1 MSQGK
6 KLQKAEEK
14 AYQDRQKALSDQLK
28 DDTLS
33 ITQQLIEDVE
43 AGLVDAVDAEATLQD
58 RLLESYKRYLEEK
71 KQLALESGKDIT
83 EIELEEEK
91 QRFDELLKEAEEREK
106 AQKEKDDLT
115 DTAVQS
121 AFELAEGLAEK
132 QFSNE
137 LARIDEKRT
146 APEDAEAQAL
156 ENAGDNAAA
165 RTAIQK
171 KFAAE
176 REKIEIEQAKK
187 EKQIALKRS
196 LIDFALALF
205 KAIASAPPP
214 INLGA
219 IAAQTALLTLPQGIL
234 SAISFG
240 DGGKL
245 PLAGK
250 GGRPVGPSHR
260 DGHIYLV
267 NGKTGQVSGTIEGGE
282 PILSNATYANNK
294 DLIDQLLYSSMY
306 QGGKRIFGNGG
317 FLDSPNTTPSSEV
330 DSNTKSNP
338 EFAIL
343 IQKFDVLTTAYQKG
357 KTVIVGDK
365 EANLFGE
372 ILTERENDR
381 LRRSL

>member
-1 MSQGK
+1 
-6 KLQKAEEK
+6 
-14 AYQDRQKALSDQLK
+14 
-28 DDTLS
+28 
-33 ITQQLIEDVE
+33 
-43 AGLVDAVDAEATLQD
+43 VDAEATLQD